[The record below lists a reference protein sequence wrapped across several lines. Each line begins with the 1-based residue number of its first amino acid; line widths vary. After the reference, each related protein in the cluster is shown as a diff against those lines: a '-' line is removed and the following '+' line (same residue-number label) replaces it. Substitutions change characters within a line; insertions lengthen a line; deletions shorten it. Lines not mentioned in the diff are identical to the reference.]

1 MKIKSIQKFNLINS
15 IVLIS
20 MSAWGFADTNSFTAL
35 IPAFFGIILL
45 LLGTMLTNEKLVK
58 LSAHLVVLFTLLIL
72 LALVVQVLPG
82 VVERGGV
89 GLIRVILMI
98 TTSAIAMIVFIKSFI
113 DNRKSR

>member
-1 MKIKSIQKFNLINS
+1 
-15 IVLIS
+15 
-20 MSAWGFADTNSFTAL
+20 
-35 IPAFFGIILL
+35 
-45 LLGTMLTNEKLVK
+45 MLTNEKLVK

-113 DNRKSR
+113 GNRKSR

>member
-1 MKIKSIQKFNLINS
+1 
-15 IVLIS
+15 
-20 MSAWGFADTNSFTAL
+20 
-35 IPAFFGIILL
+35 
-45 LLGTMLTNEKLVK
+45 
-58 LSAHLVVLFTLLIL
+58 LIL